1 MSPYKKIWRSVSGKH
16 VSAVS
21 QLHYIWTNKT
31 RVWFYHRKP
40 HLIGDLELFV
50 YYWSTLWER
59 EENNLCK
66 FSKAFQGSNPKGI
79 HLCVCFPISRWR
91 RNAYSQSHIGLETG
105 RRCWLSTVT
114 SLEDFFFFQIF
125 LMSFWGIGG
134 TGGNLIS
141 YFYINGVKGCV
152 YSFKFLG

>member
-1 MSPYKKIWRSVSGKH
+1 MEQKY
-16 VSAVS
+16 
-21 QLHYIWTNKT
+21 
-31 RVWFYHRKP
+31 RVWFYHRKAC
-40 HLIGDLELFV
+40 LIGRLELFQGIIGV
-50 YYWSTLWER
+50 RCEKESG
-59 EENNLCK
+59 NNLCK

-79 HLCVCFPISRWR
+79 HLCVCFPIRWR

-105 RRCWLSTVT
+105 SRCWLSTVT
-114 SLEDFFFFQIF
+114 SLEEFFFFFFQIF

-152 YSFKFLG
+152 YSVKVFGIMK